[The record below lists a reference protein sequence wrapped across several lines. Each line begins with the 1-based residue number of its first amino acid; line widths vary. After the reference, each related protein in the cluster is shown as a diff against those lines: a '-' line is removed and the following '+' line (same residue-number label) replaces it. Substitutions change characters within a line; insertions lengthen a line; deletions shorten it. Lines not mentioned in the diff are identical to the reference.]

1 MRAFYIQEAYLES
14 QDIPRLDPKSNKTRV
29 LCLLFS
35 TLSQLPG
42 SMTAILFANLIDAA
56 PFVKQ
61 YQRGRFEG
69 IHEGDTVQDDKIT
82 LTITGS
88 GKIKSTL
95 RTERLLNVERV
106 EKIIHPGSCSSLNED
121 FAVGSLLG
129 ISQVYEGDR
138 VELSS
143 PTYPRM
149 PLEVPFEGLRKA
161 TLVTQDHTFT
171 QESEQSYWQRIA
183 DLRDNTSYAIA
194 YVSATRGIPCHILK
208 IVTAIQK
215 DQDAHASNTEEFMSN
230 LAQYLI
236 STF

>member
-1 MRAFYIQEAYLES
+1 
-14 QDIPRLDPKSNKTRV
+14 
-29 LCLLFS
+29 
-35 TLSQLPG
+35 
-42 SMTAILFANLIDAA
+42 MTAILFANLIDAA
-56 PFVKQ
+56 PFVKL

-69 IHEGDTVQDDKIT
+69 VQEGDTVQDDKIT

-106 EKIIHPGSCSSLNED
+106 ERIIHPGSCSSLNQD
-121 FAVGSLLG
+121 FAPGSLLG

-149 PLEVPFEGLRKA
+149 PIEAPFEGLKTA
-161 TLVTQDHTFT
+161 TLVTQDHTIT

-194 YVSATRGIPCHILK
+194 YVAATRGIPCHILK
-208 IVTAIQK
+208 VVTSIQG
-215 DQDAHASNTEEFMSN
+215 DENTPLASQEEYLGN
-230 LAQYLI
+230 LAQYLV
-236 STF
+236 STI